1 MKKYTVEELNEIL
14 RLHGLWVKRDAA
26 GIKADLSK
34 ANLSK
39 ANLIGADLRGA
50 DLRGADLSWANLIGA
65 NLSKADLRKANLSV
79 ADLSKADLIGANLIG
94 ANLRWAN
101 LRWADLSSK
110 IVSMLRIG
118 SRKDM
123 TTYNFDTDEIF
134 CGCFKGTLKEF
145 EAKVKET
152 HKDNPQY
159 LKEYLGAIKYF
170 ESLK

>member
-14 RLHGLWVKRDAA
+14 RLHGLWVKCDAA
-26 GIKADLSK
+26 GIK
-34 ANLSK
+34 
-39 ANLIGADLRGA
+39 
-50 DLRGADLSWANLIGA
+50 ANLIGA
-65 NLSKADLRKANLSV
+65 NLSE
-79 ADLSKADLIGANLIG
+79 ADLSEADLSE
-94 ANLRWAN
+94 
-101 LRWADLSSK
+101 ADLSSK

-170 ESLK
+170 ESLKEKED